1 MIGIVGLKTEKGN
14 VMKKIMMAA
23 MASGLVFAASP
34 AFAQVTP
41 DEESF
46 VLNLAGSVDSNCELI
61 PEGSGNVNVDML
73 NAGNQ
78 GNLIIAYSCNSPY
91 TVSLTSLNGGMRHA
105 ESSGAVVIDY
115 DVEASGFAPGT
126 QTTTNSASI
135 FGAPAVIVTNSNWQ
149 NILLNGGLRTGNIDL
164 SFDSLGEYAVA
175 GTYADELTITLAAN
189 F

>member
-1 MIGIVGLKTEKGN
+1 
-14 VMKKIMMAA
+14 MKKIVIAA
-23 MASGLVFAASP
+23 LVGSAAFVASSP

-41 DEESF
+41 DSESF
-46 VLNLAGSVDSNCELI
+46 VLNLAGEVDSNCELV

-73 NAGNQ
+73 NTGNQ

-91 TVSLTSLNGGMRHA
+91 TVSLSSLNGGMRHS
-105 ESSGAVVIDY
+105 ESGGAVVIDY
-115 DVEASGFAPGT
+115 DVEASGFAPGS
-126 QTTTNSASI
+126 QTTTNSAAI

-164 SFDSLGEYAVA
+164 SFDNLAEYAVA